1 MDLLKIIG
9 YDLELKNIVTEEFV
23 DDKKL
28 YFVFSNNEKKYIPN
42 FLVEKN
48 IDVKDFNQIF
58 EGLKLINDY
67 LEKSILRPNNIS
79 HPKSRT
85 EFLNLIRQ

>member
-1 MDLLKIIG
+1 MVTIPSSSNFFNMKNSFLNLLV
-9 YDLELKNIVTEEFV
+9 N
-23 DDKKL
+23 
-28 YFVFSNNEKKYIPN
+28 SNS
-42 FLVEKN
+42 
-48 IDVKDFNQIF
+48 
-58 EGLKLINDY
+58 Y